1 MKTPRS
7 FVAALSAM
15 DLPSTFNPYRE
26 RCPVHDRADG
36 PRVRRRNLSR
46 WLQAAQRANVD
57 TIWIARDLGYRGGRR
72 TGVPLT
78 DEAHLARAASLMGG
92 IPLKRATLG
101 PAVVER
107 TATTVWRMLASIDQ
121 PVMLWNVFPF
131 HPHVIDDPFSNRC
144 HTRAEREV
152 TWPLLLALI
161 EMIEPR
167 RLVAIGRDAASALSD
182 VGVPVYAVRH
192 PSYGGQAEFIDGVRK
207 IYGNA
212 PVQSPGRTLD
222 LPFDIAQPA
231 MEPAAV

>member
-1 MKTPRS
+1 
-7 FVAALSAM
+7 
-15 DLPSTFNPYRE
+15 
-26 RCPVHDRADG
+26 
-36 PRVRRRNLSR
+36 
-46 WLQAAQRANVD
+46 
-57 TIWIARDLGYRGGRR
+57 
-72 TGVPLT
+72 
-78 DEAHLARAASLMGG
+78 MGG